1 MNGGHFVD
9 GHFVDGHFADGHFV
23 DRTLRRPDIS
33 SSGNFFEQLFHCV
46 LDEKMITR
54 VNDDLTL

>member
-1 MNGGHFVD
+1 M
-9 GHFVDGHFADGHFV
+9 A
-23 DRTLRRPDIS
+23 DIS
-33 SSGNFFEQLFHCV
+33 SSGNFFEQLFHCE